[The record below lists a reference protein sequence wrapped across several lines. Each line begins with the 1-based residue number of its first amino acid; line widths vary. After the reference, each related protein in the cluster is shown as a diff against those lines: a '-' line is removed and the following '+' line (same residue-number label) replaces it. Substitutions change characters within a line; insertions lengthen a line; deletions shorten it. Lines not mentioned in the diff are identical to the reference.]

1 MRFLRDTLIASI
13 VFMLG
18 CGGGGGTSTAD
29 TVASNGDAAG
39 SPDTVQVDPNAANWI
54 DTPESCAFNAAL
66 EGKNKGDHIANFGLR
81 GYIDGV
87 KQDFYLH
94 STCGDDY
101 KAIWFVLATG
111 W

>member
-1 MRFLRDTLIASI
+1 MKFIRDTLIASI

-18 CGGGGGTSTAD
+18 CGGGDGNNAPNTTEDATA
-29 TVASNGDAAG
+29 
-39 SPDTVQVDPNAANWI
+39 SPDITQVDPNANRWI
-54 DTPESCAFNAAL
+54 DTPESCAFDPAK
-66 EGKNKGDHIANFGLR
+66 EGKNDGDHIANFGLK

-94 STCGDDY
+94 STCGDEY
-101 KAIWFVLATG
+101 KAVWFILATG